1 MQKTLLLA
9 AMSFLMTSATAW
21 ADNLSM
27 PETSEPKTAEEATP
41 SVTSEIPAAAPVIKL
56 PRKGQDMQMVAKEFG
71 EPKTKYPAVGGG
83 QPRQP
88 PITRWDYEGFS
99 VFFEHS
105 HVVDAVVPDHPSEI
119 HHKDELKPVQ

>member
-9 AMSFLMTSATAW
+9 AATLLMASATAY

-27 PETSEPKTAEEATP
+27 PETPQPQTAEEATP
-41 SVTSEIPAAAPVIKL
+41 SVTTEIPAAAPDIKL
-56 PRKGQDMQMVAKEFG
+56 PGKGQTMAQVAKDFG
-71 EPKTKYPAVGGG
+71 EPKVKHPAVGGG

-105 HVVDAVVPDHPSEI
+105 HVVDAVIPDHPSEI
-119 HHKDELKPVQ
+119 HHKDELKPAP

>member
-9 AMSFLMTSATAW
+9 AMGMFAVCTAAR
-21 ADNLSM
+21 ADNLAM
-27 PETSEPKTAEEATP
+27 PQTAEEAT
-41 SVTSEIPAAAPVIKL
+41 SNVITEIPAAAPPAIKL
-56 PRKGQDMQMVAKEFG
+56 PTKGSEMRAVAKEFG
-71 EPKTKYPAVGGG
+71 EPKVKYPAVGGG

-105 HVVDAVVPDHPSEI
+105 HVVDAVIPDQPSEI
-119 HHKDELKPVQ
+119 HHKDELKPAEQSP

>member
-1 MQKTLLLA
+1 MQKTLLMA
-9 AMSFLMTSATAW
+9 AISLSMISAAAY

-27 PETSEPKTAEEATP
+27 PETPQPQTAEEAMP
-41 SVTSEIPAAAPVIKL
+41 SVATEIPAAAPIIKL
-56 PRKGQDMQMVAKEFG
+56 PRKGQEMNLVVKEFG

-88 PITRWDYEGFS
+88 PITRWDYEAFS
-99 VFFEHS
+99 VFFENS
-105 HVVDAVVPDHPSEI
+105 HVVDAVIPDRPAEI